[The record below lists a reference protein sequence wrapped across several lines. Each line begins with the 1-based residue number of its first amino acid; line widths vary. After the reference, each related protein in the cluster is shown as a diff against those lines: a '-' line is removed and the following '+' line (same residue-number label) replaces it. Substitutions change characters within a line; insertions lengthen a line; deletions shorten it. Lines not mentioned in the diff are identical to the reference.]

1 MHSVVAV
8 VGSRIEAE
16 IVVGLLQEHGISA
29 RVSADDAGGMRPDL
43 AAQGVRVLVEAEDA
57 LDARQILGE
66 GTGPAKPR
74 KPLNR
79 FQRWIV
85 DLLSRRRVW

>member
-16 IVVGLLQEHGISA
+16 LVVGLLQEHGISA

-43 AAQGVRVLVEAEDA
+43 AVQGVRVLVDAEDA
-57 LDARQILGE
+57 RIALEILGE
-66 GTGPAKPR
+66 TVGPAKSR
-74 KPLNR
+74 RPLNR